1 MIVAEV
7 FTMKFFEEIKGEAI
21 ITALSD
27 KKGIPRAE
35 IEIEIQKAI
44 DEAWSS
50 HALESH
56 ELQIKLFH
64 GQKPSPALFIS
75 RLAKHAKKC
84 PRL

>member
-1 MIVAEV
+1 
-7 FTMKFFEEIKGEAI
+7 MKFFEEIKGAAI

-27 KKGIPRAE
+27 KKGIPRTE
-35 IEIEIQKAI
+35 IESAIQQAI
-44 DEAWSS
+44 DEAWNS
-50 HALESH
+50 HDPESH

-75 RLAKHAKKC
+75 RLAKHTKKH